1 MTAVNAITAAF
12 RAAALELAARRR
24 RILALLVAAGL
35 FLAAGAAAATLG
47 REDGHVEFD
56 RLFQIGGYPLIS
68 GMLLAGWLLGRFP
81 LLATL
86 VLMSG
91 VVAADA
97 EDSRARVLAVRP
109 VAPVLLYGA
118 RFVVLA
124 TAAFVLAALLLPAY
138 DLLLLGAWAG
148 PATLVLVLAHV
159 LVWGGLTAL
168 LSVFTR
174 LDAWVTVLLALLA
187 LVWTSLGA
195 AGMIPLAPPVADAI
209 AFVLPPQAS
218 LLALEGAFADVQPI
232 PWGAFGFSAGY
243 GVVAVLLAGLL
254 LGRREV

>member
-1 MTAVNAITAAF
+1 MTAVRAAF
-12 RAAALELAARRR
+12 RAAWLELAARRP
-24 RILALLVAAGL
+24 RILALLAAAAL

-47 REDGHVEFD
+47 RQDGHVEFD

-86 VLMSG
+86 VLLSG
-91 VVAADA
+91 VVADDGG
-97 EDSRARVLAVRP
+97 DSRARLLAVRP
-109 VAPVLLYGA
+109 ASPVLVYGA
-118 RFVVLA
+118 RFLVLA
-124 TAAFVLAALLLPAY
+124 TVAFVLGALLLPAY

-174 LDAWVTVLLALLA
+174 LDAWVTVMLALLA
-187 LVWTSLGA
+187 LVWTSLAA
-195 AGMIPLAPPVADAI
+195 AGMLPFATPIADAI
-209 AFVLPPQAS
+209 GFVLPPQAS

-232 PWGAFGFSAGY
+232 PWGAFRFCVGY
-243 GVVAVLLAGLL
+243 GLVALLLAGLL